1 MTLLEELQLLLGKDE
16 RIVSEGKLLKNKI
29 VELTAKGDKKLI
41 SLLLSN
47 ERIKNHFFTKVD
59 EVLIFD
65 KEKFMKFINNK
76 AFLPDSYTTFK
87 NKIGLTVD
95 GNYISQSKEVVLSW
109 PYKDCILEG
118 GQKKSEKRNE
128 VFFNEILAPDEID
141 RLLGPKVF
149 TNFKRIDKD
158 GEHPIEEIKPTDN
171 LIIKGNNLLVLH
183 SLNKRFN
190 GKVKMIYIDPPYNT
204 GNDEFMYNDSFN
216 HSTWLTFMKNRL
228 EIARELL
235 RDDGVIFVQCDD
247 REHAYLKVLM
257 DEIFS
262 RDKFISSIAI
272 KVKPPT
278 GLASGGR
285 LIYDVKE
292 NILVYNKKDDV
303 IPYENLTEKEFIDEK
318 SKTIENYNMI
328 LEDEGIEGETVAELK
343 TKAGTIEIKRRLN
356 YNVTRIPVNEI
367 DDINE
372 YYANNSD
379 KIFRTTN
386 SFGGIENKIKNL
398 ISDNELY
405 SYYHTPSK
413 GKHKGEKI
421 KGYIYKKN
429 RVVFLKDYT
438 IIKTINNKKAI
449 FKIEYLSNIITT
461 NWWTGIA
468 NEGFVTLKNGKKP
481 EELLRMLIALVTQED
496 DLVMDF
502 FMGTGTTCAVAHK
515 MGRQYIGVEQLDYGE
530 NSAVVRLKN
539 VINGDPTGISKTVGW
554 QGGGDFVYCE
564 LMELNE
570 KFVQNIQ
577 AAQTTEELLEIW
589 EQMKKQS
596 FLSYRIDPKEI
607 DRNVEEFKDLS
618 IKDQKKFLMELLDKN
633 DLYVNYSE
641 IEDRQYGVSEEDVQL
656 NRKFYTEAGR

>member
-1 MTLLEELQLLLGKDE
+1 
-16 RIVSEGKLLKNKI
+16 
-29 VELTAKGDKKLI
+29 
-41 SLLLSN
+41 
-47 ERIKNHFFTKVD
+47 
-59 EVLIFD
+59 
-65 KEKFMKFINNK
+65 
-76 AFLPDSYTTFK
+76 
-87 NKIGLTVD
+87 
-95 GNYISQSKEVVLSW
+95 
-109 PYKDCILEG
+109 
-118 GQKKSEKRNE
+118 

-141 RLLGPKVF
+141 RLLDPKVF

-183 SLNKRFN
+183 SLKKRLK

-228 EIARELL
+228 EVARELL

-262 RDKFISSIAI
+262 REQFISDIAV
-272 KVKPPT
+272 KVTPPM
-278 GLASGGR
+278 GLASGAR
-285 LIYDVKE
+285 LIFDVKE
-292 NILVYNKKDDV
+292 NILVYGKKDPV
-303 IPYENLTEKEFIDEK
+303 TPYENLIEKEFIDRN
-318 SKTIENYNMI
+318 SKTVEQYNMI
-328 LEDEGIEGETVAELK
+328 LEDEGVEGETIAKLK
-343 TKAGTIEIKRRLN
+343 TSTGTIEIKRRCN
-356 YNVTRIPVNEI
+356 YKITRIPIDEI
-367 DDINE
+367 DDVNE
-372 YYANNSD
+372 YYANNID
-379 KIFRTTN
+379 KIFRLTEPSRT
-386 SFGGIENKIKNL
+386 GMEKTIMP
-398 ISDNELY
+398 DNELY
-405 SYYHTPSK
+405 SYYHIPSK
-413 GKHKGEKI
+413 GKHEGKQI
-421 KGYIYKKN
+421 KRYIYKKN
-429 RVVFLKDYT
+429 RMLFLKDYA
-438 IIKTINNKKAI
+438 KTKIVNNKKTI
-449 FKIEYLSNIITT
+449 FKMEYLSNIIAAD
-461 NWWTGIA
+461 WWTGIA
-468 NEGFVTLKNGKKP
+468 NEGGVKLNNGKKP
-481 EELLRMLIALVTQED
+481 EELLRMLIALVTKEG

-589 EQMKKQS
+589 EQIKKQS
-596 FLSYRIDPKEI
+596 FLSYRIDPKDI
-607 DRNVEEFKDLS
+607 DDNVEEFKDLS
-618 IKDQKKFLMELLDKN
+618 IEDQKKFLIELLDKN

-641 IEDRQYGVSEEDVQL
+641 IEDRQYGVSEEDIKL